1 MDLDELLD
9 DNQTTDGKMTLNES
23 ATTGFNAHNMAEQQ
37 RMISTAND
45 G

>member
-9 DNQTTDGKMTLNES
+9 DGQTTDGKMTLNES
-23 ATTGFNAHNMAEQQ
+23 AINEFNGHKQREQQ
-37 RMISTAND
+37 KMISTAND

>member
-9 DNQTTDGKMTLNES
+9 DNETTEGKMTLNES
-23 ATTGFNAHNMAEQQ
+23 AMNEFNPNKATEQQ
-37 RMISTAND
+37 RMMNTAND